1 MRLIAAYAGLPIVT
15 IAIFFACVGA
25 WAEFLMVDMLNAL
38 FRSAVGKRRGQ
49 YLSSCTRLQRVF
61 RTYILKIT
69 AYRRRLSRYLVFN
82 RLTAWIGAAGMV
94 LLLGIDK
101 LVPGFP
107 ENLIRAY
114 AAAVVA
120 AIFLPPIVLSFVLT
134 RYRGGHPHYEFDL
147 SADFIGP
154 SGIETRRE
162 LLRDKKKGLLLT
174 PEQFAAL
181 NQRKAPTS
189 K

>member
-1 MRLIAAYAGLPIVT
+1 MRLIAAYAGLPIVS

-49 YLSSCTRLQRVF
+49 YLSSCTRFQRVF
-61 RTYILKIT
+61 RTYIPKIT
-69 AYRRRLSRYLVFN
+69 AYRRRISRYLVLN
-82 RLTAWIGAAGMV
+82 HLAAWIGAAGMV

-134 RYRGGHPHYEFDL
+134 RYRGGHPCYEFDL

-154 SGIETRRE
+154 SGMEARRE

-181 NQRKAPTS
+181 NKRNVRTS